1 MRSTS
6 RIGFGTPHTMSCL
19 IDKLFTEL
27 KTLTRAAS
35 CNFEE
40 KDRVMRGKIVFT
52 VTVKLQE
59 LLFLG
64 VDGLTLKKAV
74 KVSMAYE

>member
-6 RIGFGTPHTMSCL
+6 RIGFGTPHTMSCQ
-19 IDKLFTEL
+19 IDKLFAEL
-27 KTLTRAAS
+27 KTRAAS
-35 CNFEE
+35 CNFQE
-40 KDRVMRGKIVFT
+40 KDRVTRGKIVFT